1 MSDIPMTPADDARQA
16 WFQEVWRSREEVI
29 YPQLFGG
36 NPDGIF
42 RMTDDIFRQLGQK
55 EIDPRWKT
63 ICVLRFPTGQA
74 AGQCAYVTSGLS
86 TPWGLEPEQANPKEF
101 SGLGFEFVMRF
112 SEQADFAATVLLW
125 LAAVQ
130 TLVACGQLRG
140 ELVGVL
146 DRVPL
151 GRPIAEKSFLDS
163 LFVFPPD
170 DLPTAFELASGMVDL
185 LCVTGITAV
194 ESGFAKSQGGD
205 SLLTLLRHHEADR
218 LTDIHRGSV
227 V

>member
-1 MSDIPMTPADDARQA
+1 MFDTPPPPADQTRQT
-16 WFQEVWRSREEVI
+16 WFENVWRCREEKI

-36 NPDGIF
+36 SPDGIF
-42 RMTDDIFRQLGQK
+42 RMTDEIFRQLGQS

-63 ICVLRFPTGQA
+63 LSVLRFWNCPMSGE
-74 AGQCAYVTSGLS
+74 CLYVTSGLS
-86 TPWGLEPEQANPKEF
+86 TPWGFDPSQKNTEVF
-101 SGLGFEFVMRF
+101 SGLGFEFFMRF
-112 SEQADFAATVLLW
+112 SGKADFAATVLLW

-140 ELVGVL
+140 ELVEAL

-151 GRPIAEKSFLDS
+151 GRPITEGSTLDT
-163 LFVFPPD
+163 LFIFPPD
-170 DLPTAFELASGMVDL
+170 DIPAAFELESGVVDL
-185 LCVTGITAV
+185 FCVTGITVV
-194 ESGFAKSQGGD
+194 ESSFAKSQGGD

-218 LTDIHRGSV
+218 LTNLHRGSV